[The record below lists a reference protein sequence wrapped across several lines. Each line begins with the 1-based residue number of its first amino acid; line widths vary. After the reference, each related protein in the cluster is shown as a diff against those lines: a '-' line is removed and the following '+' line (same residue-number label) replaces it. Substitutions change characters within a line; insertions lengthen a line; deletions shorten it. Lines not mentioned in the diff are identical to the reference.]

1 MSVYPCSSPLASDKT
16 AGFLD
21 KAQVAKAR
29 QLLKEAGYSGKP
41 VVLLHATDSAA
52 LAKLPPVAA
61 QLLRQAG
68 FTVDLKSMDWG
79 SVVARRAKKDPA
91 ENGGWNAFV
100 TYWGSDDAMNPVN
113 YAPLSAN
120 GEAGWFG
127 WAKDETMES
136 LRTQYAQAADA
147 AKRKSLAETI
157 QLRAF
162 EIGAF
167 APLGELRRPIAFR
180 KGAINGV
187 MLTSTN
193 VYWNISK
200 P

>member
-1 MSVYPCSSPLASDKT
+1 V
-16 AGFLD
+16 
-21 KAQVAKAR
+21 
-29 QLLKEAGYSGKP
+29 
-41 VVLLHATDSAA
+41 
-52 LAKLPPVAA
+52 A

-127 WAKDETMES
+127 WAKDDQMES
-136 LRTQYAQAADA
+136 LRNQYASTADA
-147 AKRKSLAETI
+147 AKRKSLAEAI
-157 QLRAF
+157 QTRAF

-167 APLGELRRPIAFR
+167 APLGELRRPVAYR
-180 KGAINGV
+180 KGAIDG
-187 MLTSTN
+187 LLLGTTN